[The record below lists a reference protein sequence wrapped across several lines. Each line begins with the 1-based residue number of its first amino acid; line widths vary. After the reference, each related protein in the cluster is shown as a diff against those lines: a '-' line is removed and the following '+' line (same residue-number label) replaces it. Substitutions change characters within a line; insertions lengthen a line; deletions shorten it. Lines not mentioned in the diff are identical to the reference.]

1 MSKTLAKAMDELH
14 KKGISVA
21 GLYRENGTISTG
33 LTGVDRFFEGFGLPR
48 GQITVVISQQNM
60 GKSTF
65 ALGVA
70 AQLHAD
76 VDQGKAK
83 RGRILFI
90 DTEKTYR
97 PNYARKL
104 GVDVDNPD
112 RFIYADP
119 DDGMEAIELIETL
132 VDTGEIDLVI
142 LDSIT
147 FMVPRAMLEADVSKS
162 LPAVQARQNSALV
175 LRLVGRLHRTGT
187 AMLIINHNN
196 TSFGK
201 TDFHG
206 NPILDDRGGD
216 MLKNATSVKLWLKKA
231 NKPLGLDG
239 KPVTDLNNSA
249 AAAVTIRIDKN
260 KTGRQQVQIPAR
272 MIFGE
277 GFDAIYDLYQVALEL
292 GIYTKS
298 GAWVYLLGD
307 KDKNEGRWNGEQKAV
322 DELAEDAAL
331 YERVRALVF
340 ERGIASESEVR
351 SREEARRAEDEAE
364 KNDRFRD

>member
-1 MSKTLAKAMDELH
+1 MSKSLTEAMERMR
-14 KKGISVA
+14 KKGINVGGA
-21 GLYRENGTISTG
+21 YRENGAISTG
-33 LTGVDRFFEGFGLPR
+33 LTGVDRYCEGFGIPR

-76 VDQGKAK
+76 VDAGRAA
-83 RGRILFI
+83 RGRVLFI
-90 DTEKTYR
+90 ETEKTYR
-97 PNYARKL
+97 PNYARSL

-119 DDGMEAIELIETL
+119 DDGMEAIELIETF

-147 FMVPRAMLEADVSKS
+147 FMVPRAMLEMDPDKN
-162 LPAVQARQNSALV
+162 LPAVQARQNSQLV
-175 LRLVGRLHRTGT
+175 LRLVGRLNRTGT
-187 AMLIINHNN
+187 AMLIVNHNN

-216 MLKNATSVKLWLKKA
+216 MLKNATSLKLWLKKA

-239 KPVTDLNNSA
+239 KPVTDLNDSA
-249 AAAVTIRIDKN
+249 AVAVTIRIDKN

-272 MIFGE
+272 MVFGS
-277 GFDAIYDLYQVALEL
+277 GFDAVFDLFQVALDL

-298 GAWVYLLGD
+298 GAWVYLGTRE
-307 KDKNEGRWNGEQKAV
+307 KNDGRWNGEQKAV
-322 DELAEDAAL
+322 DDLREDADL
-331 YERVRALVF
+331 YRKVREAVL
-340 ERGIASESEVR
+340 GQGMASEQEVR
-351 SREEARRAEDEAE
+351 QREQARRQEEN
-364 KNDRFRD
+364 NDRFGGH